1 MKQQELLER
10 IRVWLKTNGK
20 TRQDLA
26 SLIGVSKRT
35 VDNWFSG
42 RPMNPSHA
50 FSLELLL
57 KPNDEKEKAA
67 TVVLKFTD
75 EQMERLKANFSSMEE
90 LELAL
95 KSFIL
100 GSLYDKAVKIVKAYG
115 IDLPDSGELEA
126 AEPGE

>member
-1 MKQQELLER
+1 
-10 IRVWLKTNGK
+10 
-20 TRQDLA
+20 
-26 SLIGVSKRT
+26 
-35 VDNWFSG
+35 
-42 RPMNPSHA
+42 MNPSHA
-50 FSLELLL
+50 FSLKLLL
-57 KPNDEKEKAA
+57 KPNAEKEKAA

-115 IDLPDSGELEA
+115 IDLPETGDIEAADSGE
-126 AEPGE
+126 